1 MNPRIETRPY
11 AAIACGGTGGHLF
24 PGLAV
29 GQKLVALGCDVVL
42 LVSPKDVDQ
51 QAVKSAHGMEVFTLP
66 AVAFQNGNRLQFLMG
81 FWNSFR
87 AVRKLFK
94 RRRPDAV
101 LAMGGFTSAPPV
113 LAGRIRGVKTFLHES
128 NTIPGRANRWLAR
141 IVSCAFVGFEQTGP
155 LLAVRKVFVTGTP
168 VRSHYQPQDVRAC
181 CQALG
186 LDPMK
191 PVVLVTGG
199 SQGARGVNDMILTA
213 LPLLAQRG
221 PHWQWI
227 HLTGPDDTQRVAAA
241 YDKLGI
247 RAIVQPYMEQLAVAM
262 GAATACVSRAGASSL
277 AEIAAMRLPALLVP
291 FPHSADNHQFYNA
304 QAFAKSGAAR
314 LLEQHEGSPEILTS
328 IILDLLE
335 NNAGRCAMQAALD
348 QRHVPNAAH
357 EIAGLMMKAIGEG
370 RLMSAGGN
378 RQHSKYEDANCNT
391 VKARLVTKNHAT
403 QRGGIGLMIMGLVW
417 KLLFGLDCFR
427 FT

>member
-1 MNPRIETRPY
+1 MSTRTETRPY
-11 AAIACGGTGGHLF
+11 VAIACGGTGGHLF

-29 GQKLVALGCDVVL
+29 GQQLLALGCDVVL

-87 AVRKLFK
+87 SARKLFK
-94 RRRPDAV
+94 QRRPDAV

-113 LAGRIRGVKTFLHES
+113 LAGRFRGVKTFLHES
-128 NTIPGRANRWLAR
+128 NTLPGRANRWLAR
-141 IVSCAFVGFEQTGP
+141 IVSCAFVGFEQTRP
-155 LLAVRKVFVTGTP
+155 LLAARRVFVTGTP
-168 VRSHYQPQDVRAC
+168 VRSHYQSHDVEAC

-199 SQGARGVNDMILTA
+199 SQGARGVNEMILTA

-227 HLTGPDDTQRVAAA
+227 HLTGPGDTQKVAVA

-262 GAATACVSRAGASSL
+262 GSATACVSRAGASSL
-277 AEIAAMRLPALLVP
+277 AEIAAMRLPSLLVP
-291 FPHSADNHQFYNA
+291 FPHAADNHQFYNA

-314 LLEQHEGSPEILTS
+314 LLEQHEASPEMLTT

-335 NNAGRCAMQAALD
+335 NNAARCAMQSALAR
-348 QRHVPNAAH
+348 RHAPNAAQ

-370 RLMSAGGN
+370 GLSSAGGN
-378 RQHSKYEDANCNT
+378 RQNSQFEDANPSA
-391 VKARLVTKNHAT
+391 VKAMPVTKNHAT
-403 QRGGIGLMIMGLVW
+403 LHGGIGMVTMGLVW
-417 KLLFGLDCFR
+417 KLLFVLDCFR